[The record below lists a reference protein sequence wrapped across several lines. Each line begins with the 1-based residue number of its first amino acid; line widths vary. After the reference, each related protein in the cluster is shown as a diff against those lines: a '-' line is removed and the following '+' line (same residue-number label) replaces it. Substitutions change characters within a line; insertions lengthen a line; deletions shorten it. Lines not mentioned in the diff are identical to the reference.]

1 MSHFFV
7 SLHSEINHK
16 LTYETLFLD
25 GSLGLVA
32 GLHDVKP
39 YLICSK
45 DEANGEIVF
54 FARKK
59 MTLKRRIMRLLK
71 KKDGI

>member
-1 MSHFFV
+1 MF
-7 SLHSEINHK
+7 I
-16 LTYETLFLD
+16 LTSC
-25 GSLGLVA
+25 GQ
-32 GLHDVKP
+32 
-39 YLICSK
+39 

>member
-1 MSHFFV
+1 MF
-7 SLHSEINHK
+7 I
-16 LTYETLFLD
+16 LT
-25 GSLGLVA
+25 S
-32 GLHDVKP
+32 
-39 YLICSK
+39 CSK